1 MEKILKVLNLLKNKT
16 YKLNNIMKIY
26 KWEGKG
32 HYLGATVICIAD
44 CLKSA
49 IEMIE
54 KELIDNGLA
63 LSGQES
69 EEIEEIEIN
78 DCRLIYID
86 NGDY

>member
-1 MEKILKVLNLLKNKT
+1 MKV
-16 YKLNNIMKIY
+16 Y

-44 CLKSA
+44 CMKSA
-49 IEMIE
+49 REIIE

-63 LSGQES
+63 SSWEES
-69 EEIEEIEIN
+69 EEIEETEVN
-78 DCRLIYID
+78 DCRLIYVD